1 MIDLFWTK
9 NQDRGLLV
17 KYLLVFL
24 SILGI
29 SLEKNRIYVIKI
41 VIILKKEDSNTG
53 DKLLEIE

>member
-1 MIDLFWTK
+1 
-9 NQDRGLLV
+9 LV